1 MGERTDGTVEVV
13 PYRDEWP
20 AAFET
25 IRRALAAAVGEV
37 AISIEH
43 IGSTAVPGLSAKPT
57 IDILMVVE
65 ATERFLGVLGRVE
78 ELGFDY
84 REHNTFVGS
93 ESHLFLRKVE
103 NGKRT
108 HHLHVVCAGSPE
120 IEGYR
125 RFRDALRRDRVLARE
140 YETVKLDL
148 AAAYGSDRV
157 RYVEAKSAWIDDR
170 LRS

>member
-1 MGERTDGTVEVV
+1 MGERTGRTVEVV

-93 ESHLFLRKVE
+93 ESHPAHGSTTGSGPDSRDPSRRAGGQVF
-103 NGKRT
+103 GRT
-108 HHLHVVCAGSPE
+108 EHS
-120 IEGYR
+120 
-125 RFRDALRRDRVLARE
+125 
-140 YETVKLDL
+140 
-148 AAAYGSDRV
+148 S
-157 RYVEAKSAWIDDR
+157 
-170 LRS
+170 